1 MSRSISLELRQQVA
15 IRADFLC
22 EYCLIADEDTFF
34 GCEVDHIISLKHGGS
49 SELDNLA
56 YSCAFCN
63 RYKGNDIGSISPS
76 GEFSR
81 FYNPRIDRWAV
92 HFQLVGILIQPLTTI
107 GEATVRVLQFNH
119 SDQILER
126 QALSAV
132 DRYPNQF
139 GLLRIRK

>member
-1 MSRSISLELRQQVA
+1 MSRSISLALRQQVA

-34 GCEVDHIISLKHGGS
+34 GCEVDHMISLKHGGS

-56 YSCAFCN
+56 YACAFCN
-63 RYKGNDIGSISPS
+63 RYKGSDVGSISGS

-92 HFQLVGILIQPLTTI
+92 HFHLVGILIQPLTTI
-107 GEATVRVLQFNH
+107 GEATARILQFNR

-126 QALSAV
+126 RALSAI
-132 DRYPNQF
+132 DRYPNKSAF
-139 GLLRIRK
+139 GHINE